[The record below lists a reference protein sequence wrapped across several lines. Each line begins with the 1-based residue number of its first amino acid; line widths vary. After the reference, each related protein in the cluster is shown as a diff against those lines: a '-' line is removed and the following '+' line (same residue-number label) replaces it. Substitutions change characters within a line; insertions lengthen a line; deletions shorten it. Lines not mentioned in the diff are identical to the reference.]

1 MAPRNLFSTS
11 LPRCDGAAPPP
22 LLVLGMMVKPAEVRL
37 RQVMRSLYQQGVP
50 LFTDMAER
58 VSLHFFCLRVVWEA
72 HRRSGNET
80 AEAMDSET
88 NNARDIFLLDE
99 TLPGSLADAPET
111 ACIAQIV
118 EWLRVATR
126 LVPCTKFVGWMDDD
140 MLVNLHRVAI
150 FLREMQQVIPKNHE
164 AVLGCMYHHPGF
176 NLTARAFLPSGS
188 TPWYVADT
196 YERSAFV
203 TLSTPFATRI
213 VNAES
218 TELFFKDYRDYMGAW
233 AGRPRR
239 GGCVGLDGDVTF
251 GLLAHAAR
259 PAHVAYVTLGLQY
272 EYYVWEV
279 AGNFFPA
286 YAVAVHSTFA
296 KREYHRLSRQCRRSA
311 PFGNAGRCEPELEGK
326 TRTLRSSE
334 FTKSDCAKVAAL
346 FGDRDRSIGQE
357 GASQGWTNVS
367 NFLRAT
373 LQNDTACSRT
383 QRTVSN
389 SPHTHGAGAIA
400 FGVLSFGLTFLGV
413 PSAAPGADSN
423 STIPTSKA
431 GYWGEPTAVHQF
443 CEPKYASSHYF
454 AEYFNSLS
462 SLVYAVVGC
471 YMLWQR
477 EAIAVVVIG
486 LGSCAFHGTML
497 FEHELCDEV
506 PMLFFIGVA
515 MAAKTDAPP
524 EMNPRKRVA
533 VGAAI
538 GGLTLAYVLFQTY
551 ELFIGGFTALVVADS
566 ALALTWSSRQRVVSW
581 CRDRSIAL
589 LIAGKIAWEIEVR
602 MCASDG
608 RVWPLHVAWHLLTAA
623 ALYYGVLS
631 DTANRIDC
639 GLSPAGSPATPC
651 PLSACSH

>member
-72 HRRSGNET
+72 HRRSGNEM

-176 NLTARAFLPSGS
+176 NLTARAFLPGGS
-188 TPWYVADT
+188 SPWYVADT
-196 YERSAFV
+196 YERSRQACSRHGVWDLEACQGESTPWAQGAFV

-326 TRTLRSSE
+326 TRTLRSSLELFRSRMSRQCNNDTLGPDSFAGE

-367 NFLRAT
+367 NFVPPKLRCAPIRTRITTARSSKFWPPQLRAT

-389 SPHTHGAGAIA
+389 
-400 FGVLSFGLTFLGV
+400 
-413 PSAAPGADSN
+413 
-423 STIPTSKA
+423 
-431 GYWGEPTAVHQF
+431 
-443 CEPKYASSHYF
+443 
-454 AEYFNSLS
+454 
-462 SLVYAVVGC
+462 
-471 YMLWQR
+471 
-477 EAIAVVVIG
+477 
-486 LGSCAFHGTML
+486 
-497 FEHELCDEV
+497 
-506 PMLFFIGVA
+506 
-515 MAAKTDAPP
+515 
-524 EMNPRKRVA
+524 
-533 VGAAI
+533 
-538 GGLTLAYVLFQTY
+538 
-551 ELFIGGFTALVVADS
+551 
-566 ALALTWSSRQRVVSW
+566 
-581 CRDRSIAL
+581 
-589 LIAGKIAWEIEVR
+589 VR
-602 MCASDG
+602 
-608 RVWPLHVAWHLLTAA
+608 
-623 ALYYGVLS
+623 Y
-631 DTANRIDC
+631 
-639 GLSPAGSPATPC
+639 
-651 PLSACSH
+651 